1 MRALTTRERWLAA
14 AAVAVVVASSIGAA
28 AVAGRDD
35 ARDGADGRAPGTTA
49 TAPARTPAPGTTPS
63 ATPEAP
69 VPSVPVQDASLRP
82 VTPAPEPVHLTLPT
96 LKVDLPVDPVGIEDD
111 GQMEIPPHAE
121 RAGWYRYGPVPG
133 DAAGTAVIAA
143 HVDSIAS
150 QGLGP
155 FARLKDLAAG
165 DPVDVTLADGAVVHF
180 TVADVSQVE
189 KSAVTWPDVF
199 DREGAPRTVLVT
211 CGGKWQPK
219 VRHYAD
225 NVIVSLTQV
234 GRDGPP

>member
-1 MRALTTRERWLAA
+1 VRELTSRQRWTAIAA
-14 AAVAVVVASSIGAA
+14 AAVLVAASVGAA
-28 AVAGRDD
+28 AVVAGRGD
-35 ARDGADGRAPGTTA
+35 ARPGAAGPAEVTA
-49 TAPARTPAPGTTPS
+49 TSTPTRSPSPSPAPTSEP
-63 ATPEAP
+63 P
-69 VPSVPVQDASLRP
+69 VPDVPVQDASLAP
-82 VTPAPEPVHLTLPT
+82 VTAAPEPAHLTLPT
-96 LKVDLPVDPVGIEDD
+96 LGVDLPVDPVGVADD

-150 QGLGP
+150 AGLGP
-155 FARLKDLAAG
+155 FARLKDLAVG
-165 DPVDVTLADGAVVHF
+165 DPVDVALADGGVVHF
-180 TVADVSQVE
+180 TVADVAQVP
-189 KSAVTWPDVF
+189 KTDVTWPDVF
-199 DREGAPRTVLVT
+199 DRDGAPRTVLVT

-225 NVIVSLTQV
+225 NVIVSLAEV